1 LLVQKEKRE
10 EIRSFAHI
18 NTHRH
23 TNSLLVKVGMS
34 RNFPSDDY
42 DIDME
47 KLSKLE
53 KMIIRVD
60 NDIQKMQLDN
70 DKVQVTMTL
79 KKVFYKK

>member
-1 LLVQKEKRE
+1 
-10 EIRSFAHI
+10 
-18 NTHRH
+18 
-23 TNSLLVKVGMS
+23 MS
-34 RNFPSDDY
+34 RNFPGDDY

-79 KKVFYKK
+79 KKVNNKQQRFDILFD